1 METFNVSKMAT
12 VSNAAIAH
20 LRDVQAIEKL
30 EKDSIILYDLFD
42 LEKIFK
48 VTKRTLFNWRAKGD
62 LPEIKGIFEVSGFR
76 IRNEQA
82 DIGNTTHAILT
93 GTELCTII
101 YSFLRISA

>member
-30 EKDSIILYDLFD
+30 EKDSNILYDLFD

-48 VTKRTLFNWRAKGD
+48 VTKRTLSKGQ
-62 LPEIKGIFEVSGFR
+62 LRELIIQKGGVI
-76 IRNEQA
+76 
-82 DIGNTTHAILT
+82 
-93 GTELCTII
+93 
-101 YSFLRISA
+101 

>member
-30 EKDSIILYDLFD
+30 EKDSNILYDLFD

-48 VTKRTLFNWRAKGD
+48 VTKRTLFNCKLYLSKGQ
-62 LPEIKGIFEVSGFR
+62 LRELIIQKGGV
-76 IRNEQA
+76 
-82 DIGNTTHAILT
+82 L
-93 GTELCTII
+93 
-101 YSFLRISA
+101 

>member
-30 EKDSIILYDLFD
+30 EKDSNILYDLFD

-48 VTKRTLFNWRAKGD
+48 VTKRQSNAKSND
-62 LPEIKGIFEVSGFR
+62 TSYLI
-76 IRNEQA
+76 
-82 DIGNTTHAILT
+82 NTSNLIMQKY
-93 GTELCTII
+93 EK
-101 YSFLRISA
+101 